1 MEKRNK
7 NRSHTSIEKEI
18 RDMTL
23 EEVDTKFTLEHRTA
37 INTVGKN
44 ELVLK
49 KRLPDTSEKPYA
61 LFYALE
67 PQQPIAFNGSL
78 LGEYFSLLGEYFSL
92 GEVQSHLI
100 SLSFAPDI
108 DPNGWVISPEK
119 G

>member
-1 MEKRNK
+1 
-7 NRSHTSIEKEI
+7 
-18 RDMTL
+18 MTL

-49 KRLPDTSEKPYA
+49 KRLPNTSEKPYA

-67 PQQPIAFNGSL
+67 PQQPIAFNG
-78 LGEYFSLLGEYFSL
+78 SLLGEYFSL